1 MSVLLSAVTEW
12 VVECSGGSEGVQ
24 TRSGGR
30 AAEVSRETQSCAGRE
45 KPSAGQYIIIHSTRR
60 AVYIHTCMYWVYIH
74 FVHERSCA

>member
-45 KPSAGQYIIIHSTRR
+45 KPSAGQYI
-60 AVYIHTCMYWVYIH
+60 HTCMYWVYIH